1 MKKNGSLA
9 AKLTLWLAVP
19 VLTVTLLLCG
29 KDLCDHLH
37 KTSAAHDSIPAA
49 SGMPY
54 HAGAEMDQMLF
65 NEFSLQWWGDEDS
78 PSVRIAVNDSGETVF
93 RNRLG
98 FYLRERE
105 PYGLLGDYKYG
116 DTTRFVV
123 VDEWFEWADIMDM
136 GDWHFMDELH
146 ATGYDDGF
154 YFYATSLEVKC
165 CGTPARSWEAP
176 VAPGPDSL
184 SLHTSDTGDI
194 RSSFPDYSIS
204 SSNERRYESYE
215 SAEDAS
221 AALAAAFNSDSVRWA
236 RVIAMIDSI
245 SDGPIPRRE
254 DAFSREDTANAFSPY
269 LWQEITAA
277 VDFPEFF
284 TDTGL
289 HIYTRVYEAPLS
301 HAWQWCRETV
311 LFRLFLAG
319 VLLLYAYLL
328 VNHFVSAPLFHCTA
342 EAGHIVTAETWFT
355 EAELQR
361 SDELGELARTLKKA
375 QAAFQEKWDSERAL
389 ERKRQDFVAAA
400 SHDLKT
406 PLALIGGYVEAVQQ
420 NIAPAENARY
430 LDSIEREAGKMNRL
444 VLEMLSYTRLDR
456 MTELE
461 NGRRENLAALLGVWL
476 DEAAPLFEGRSL
488 ARDLP
493 ERLFVRCDAALL
505 RRAVD
510 NLLSNAAKFTP
521 KGGSVKVA
529 LYNRAGSPITD
540 YLAGKSF
547 CLSVE
552 NDGEPIPEGE
562 LERIFEMFYRTDR
575 ARTRG
580 DAGNG
585 VGLAA
590 AKRIC
595 ELHGFTLRAENTDV
609 GVRFRIEG

>member
-1 MKKNGSLA
+1 MHLYTHAYERPLPAALETSWRVALVLLVAAVLLVLYVHRLIKQGVALPLA
-9 AKLTLWLAVP
+9 ALTEKAAAIAEPDTWF
-19 VLTVTLLLCG
+19 G
-29 KDLCDHLH
+29 KDEL
-37 KTSAAHDSIPAA
+37 
-49 SGMPY
+49 
-54 HAGAEMDQMLF
+54 
-65 NEFSLQWWGDEDS
+65 
-78 PSVRIAVNDSGETVF
+78 
-93 RNRLG
+93 
-98 FYLRERE
+98 ER
-105 PYGLLGDYKYG
+105 P
-116 DTTRFVV
+116 
-123 VDEWFEWADIMDM
+123 
-136 GDWHFMDELH
+136 
-146 ATGYDDGF
+146 
-154 YFYATSLEVKC
+154 
-165 CGTPARSWEAP
+165 
-176 VAPGPDSL
+176 
-184 SLHTSDTGDI
+184 
-194 RSSFPDYSIS
+194 
-204 SSNERRYESYE
+204 
-215 SAEDAS
+215 
-221 AALAAAFNSDSVRWA
+221 
-236 RVIAMIDSI
+236 
-245 SDGPIPRRE
+245 
-254 DAFSREDTANAFSPY
+254 
-269 LWQEITAA
+269 
-277 VDFPEFF
+277 
-284 TDTGL
+284 
-289 HIYTRVYEAPLS
+289 
-301 HAWQWCRETV
+301 
-311 LFRLFLAG
+311 
-319 VLLLYAYLL
+319 
-328 VNHFVSAPLFHCTA
+328 
-342 EAGHIVTAETWFT
+342 
-355 EAELQR
+355 
-361 SDELGELARTLKKA
+361 DELGELARALKKA
-375 QAAFQEKWDSERAL
+375 EAAFQEKWDSERAL

-444 VLEMLSYTRLDR
+444 VLEMLGYTRLDR
-456 MTELE
+456 MTGLE

-476 DEAAPLFEGRSL
+476 DEAAPLFEGRAL

-595 ELHGFTLRAENTDV
+595 ELHGFTLCAENTRS

>member
-1 MKKNGSLA
+1 MRKTKTISGTLA
-9 AKLTLWLAVP
+9 FQTALPVLLLTAAVTLFLTFWMLDFPSDHEAPSIQPYTEARESRSDPTAFDRETYARFANRSDENTLRVSIAATDDGEVIFREQVGYAVYLSDRARIEGAPDRFLVLDRDSMAKRKEPPAFPEQILAV
-19 VLTVTLLLCG
+19 G
-29 KDLCDHLH
+29 
-37 KTSAAHDSIPAA
+37 
-49 SGMPY
+49 
-54 HAGAEMDQMLF
+54 
-65 NEFSLQWWGDEDS
+65 
-78 PSVRIAVNDSGETVF
+78 R
-93 RNRLG
+93 
-98 FYLRERE
+98 
-105 PYGLLGDYKYG
+105 
-116 DTTRFVV
+116 
-123 VDEWFEWADIMDM
+123 
-136 GDWHFMDELH
+136 
-146 ATGYDDGF
+146 DDGF
-154 YFYATSLEVKC
+154 YFYADFFETAGHGEV
-165 CGTPARSWEAP
+165 
-176 VAPGPDSL
+176 L
-184 SLHTSDTGDI
+184 SLPQMSDGA
-194 RSSFPDYSIS
+194 
-204 SSNERRYESYE
+204 ERDVFRFE
-215 SAEDAS
+215 SAETQSAELVVPEFVWRNPMKSIWGIAWPDRDDRWELYVSFCGAVQADTVVRVENQAES
-221 AALAAAFNSDSVRWA
+221 FGLLSRKSVCGGLFWQAYTYETVYPNYLPGTGVHLYTHAYERPLPAALETSWRVALVLLVAAVLLVLHVHLLIKQGVALPLAALTEKAAA
-236 RVIAMIDSI
+236 IAEPD
-245 SDGPIPRRE
+245 
-254 DAFSREDTANAFSPY
+254 
-269 LWQEITAA
+269 
-277 VDFPEFF
+277 
-284 TDTGL
+284 
-289 HIYTRVYEAPLS
+289 
-301 HAWQWCRETV
+301 
-311 LFRLFLAG
+311 
-319 VLLLYAYLL
+319 
-328 VNHFVSAPLFHCTA
+328 
-342 EAGHIVTAETWFT
+342 TWFGKD
-355 EAELQR
+355 ELER
-361 SDELGELARTLKKA
+361 PDELGELARALKKA
-375 QAAFQEKWDSERAL
+375 EAAFQEKWDSERAL

-510 NLLSNAAKFTP
+510 NLLSNAARFTP
-521 KGGSVKVA
+521 AGGAVGVTLSVPDSPAGGS
-529 LYNRAGSPITD
+529 LLPDPDR
-540 YLAGKSF
+540 KSF

-595 ELHGFTLRAENTDV
+595 ELHGFTLCAENTRS